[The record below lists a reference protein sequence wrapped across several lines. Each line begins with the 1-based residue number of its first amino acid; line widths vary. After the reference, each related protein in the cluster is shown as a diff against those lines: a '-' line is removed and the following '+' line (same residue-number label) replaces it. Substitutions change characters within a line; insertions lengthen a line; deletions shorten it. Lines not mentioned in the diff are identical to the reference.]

1 MKVSE
6 RCSFREK
13 IMSIKELDSQY
24 IAHTYGRYPIVLK
37 EGNGALL
44 FDEDGKR
51 YIDMGSGIGVSAFGS
66 CDKEWVEA
74 VTAQLNTLQHTSNLY
89 YTEPCA
95 RLAEILCKRTGF
107 KKVFFSNSGAE
118 SNECAIK
125 AARKYGSDNYG
136 NKRTK
141 ILTLQNSFHGRTIT
155 TLAATGQAVF
165 HKDFLPLTSGFDYV
179 EANNIDDLVE
189 KTNGGDVIAIMFET
203 IQGEGGVMPLTKEFV
218 EKINEIAARDDV
230 LMIVDE
236 VQTGNGRTGSLFG
249 YMNYGIK
256 PDIVTTAKGL
266 GGGLPIGATLLGEKV
281 ENVFVPGSHG
291 STFGGNPVCAA
302 GAISVI
308 ERIDDVLLADVK
320 RKSEYIFKSLEGA
333 KGVKSVSGMGLMIG
347 IETERKNTDI
357 LAEAREK
364 GVLALSAKTKVR
376 LLPPL
381 NITDELLAEAI
392 DILKEIIAK

>member
-1 MKVSE
+1 
-6 RCSFREK
+6 
-13 IMSIKELDSQY
+13 
-24 IAHTYGRYPIVLK
+24 
-37 EGNGALL
+37 
-44 FDEDGKR
+44 
-51 YIDMGSGIGVSAFGS
+51 
-66 CDKEWVEA
+66 
-74 VTAQLNTLQHTSNLY
+74 
-89 YTEPCA
+89 
-95 RLAEILCKRTGF
+95 
-107 KKVFFSNSGAE
+107 
-118 SNECAIK
+118 
-125 AARKYGSDNYG
+125 
-136 NKRTK
+136 
-141 ILTLQNSFHGRTIT
+141 
-155 TLAATGQAVF
+155 
-165 HKDFLPLTSGFDYV
+165 
-179 EANNIDDLVE
+179 
-189 KTNGGDVIAIMFET
+189 MFET

-218 EKINEIAARDDV
+218 AKINEIAVRDDV

-236 VQTGNGRTGSLFG
+236 VQTGNGRTGELFG

-308 ERIDDVLLADVK
+308 ERIDEKLLADVK
-320 RKSEYIFKSLEGA
+320 RKSEYIFKSLEGV

>member
-1 MKVSE
+1 
-6 RCSFREK
+6 
-13 IMSIKELDSQY
+13 MSIKELDSQY